1 MALLT
6 AALARWSGITTWMR
20 EWPRRSQVHEPFV
33 HGHLRRPERLFV
45 NDRLLPFIH
54 FLIDRRS
61 RAGICSYVLTLKP
74 ENKVATLSLAELRR
88 IPADKISK
96 G

>member
-54 FLIDRRS
+54 SFSLQKNFNEIKFSNEVYCCFFDS
-61 RAGICSYVLTLKP
+61 LNLSSGILVF
-74 ENKVATLSLAELRR
+74 
-88 IPADKISK
+88 
-96 G
+96 

>member
-54 FLIDRRS
+54 LFLAHDWH
-61 RAGICSYVLTLKP
+61 
-74 ENKVATLSLAELRR
+74 NHLRVNY
-88 IPADKISK
+88 IT
-96 G
+96 

>member
-54 FLIDRRS
+54 SIVDRILVPVIQFIHEICLRIDFHIKRFLLSRR
-61 RAGICSYVLTLKP
+61 L
-74 ENKVATLSLAELRR
+74 
-88 IPADKISK
+88 
-96 G
+96 

>member
-1 MALLT
+1 MNKM
-6 AALARWSGITTWMR
+6 LAEETKGAT
-20 EWPRRSQVHEPFV
+20 
-33 HGHLRRPERLFV
+33 
-45 NDRLLPFIH
+45 D
-54 FLIDRRS
+54 
-61 RAGICSYVLTLKP
+61 VLTLKP